1 MDRFANPFPA
11 ATRGKF
17 SYHFHLLHLS
27 VSHANFYVGEDMVSE
42 AQDQDMGAGWVRKVG
57 EERVARGSNRVERVG
72 K

>member
-42 AQDQDMGAGWVRKVG
+42 AQDQDMGAG
-57 EERVARGSNRVERVG
+57 
-72 K
+72 